1 MDLYKAIQELTA
13 QKRQIDLAIA
23 TLEALIRGETA
34 PPKSRRGRKN
44 MSEAER
50 RVVSERMR
58 AYWASRRNSKGGKD

>member
-13 QKRQIDLAIA
+13 QKKQIDLAIA

-34 PPKSRRGRKN
+34 PPKNRRGRKN

-50 RVVSERMR
+50 RIVSERMR
-58 AYWASRRNSKGGKD
+58 AYWADRRNSKDD